1 MEDFRFLQDNCLWI
15 IIIAIFV
22 LFCLGGNSGCG
33 CNSFGSDGLC
43 GLFNGCGNNSWL
55 WIILII
61 LILCCICKND
71 CGIFRNDIQ

>member
-1 MEDFRFLQDNCLWI
+1 MDDFRFLQDNSLWI

-22 LFCLGGNSGCG
+22 VLFLGGNG
-33 CNSFGSDGLC
+33 CNSFGGGDFG

-61 LILCCICKND
+61 LAIWLLSKND
-71 CGIFRNDIQ
+71 CGIFRSDLQ